1 MNLLLIWAGVV
12 VLAVAALRLLFANDV
27 FARLHFAGAVTSL
40 ATPLIIAG
48 LMLTHGVWSSAH
60 DVLKLLVIGVL
71 LFGTGPAVVVAT
83 ARAAVQVS
91 DRARSDDA

>member
-1 MNLLLIWAGVV
+1 MNLMLIWAGVAV
-12 VLAVAALRLLFANDV
+12 VVFAALRVLTTNDV
-27 FARLHFAGAVTSL
+27 FLRLHFAGAVTSL
-40 ATPLIIAG
+40 GTPLVVAG

-83 ARAAVQVS
+83 ARAAAQVAG
-91 DRARSDDA
+91 RAGSGDE